1 MDVLIP
7 AGIAIYTVGWLKVV
21 FVAFRKSTR
30 WGILTLLIPIVGV
43 YYFFIRI
50 EQTIRFGV
58 VMLVGLV
65 LLMVGAWFS

>member
-7 AGIAIYTVGWLKVV
+7 AGIAIYTVGWLGVV
-21 FVAFRKSTR
+21 FVAFRESTR